1 MFVCRVVT
9 GVRLIKVNGVIQLS
23 VSQRT
28 LLPFG
33 QTDES
38 EQDTWK
44 FAEYQ
49 FATTDTGPING
60 VDYFTL
66 TYENRSIN
74 LDDLVLPQ
82 GKLVTGVQFHNL
94 DGHLALQIRAT
105 DFDYFTGRLDTN
117 VTLSQWAMNVNGGKN
132 EIKIPKRSNPL
143 ETIVPDLYIPENTP
157 DSFVKFGPTDIEF
170 DVGQTTLPIIDT
182 SKVESHNPVALGGVG
197 LTYKQN
203 EESGGFIGLKTITYD
218 FAIADITIDE
228 EYDYID

>member
-1 MFVCRVVT
+1 MFACRVVT
-9 GVRLIKVNGVIQLS
+9 GVRLTKESGVIQLA

-44 FAEYQ
+44 LAEYQ
-49 FATTDTGPING
+49 FAATDSGPVNG

-82 GKLVTGVQFHNL
+82 GKLVTGVRFHNL
-94 DGHLALQIRAT
+94 NGHLALQIRAT
-105 DFDYFTGRLDTN
+105 DFAYFMGRLENLTH
-117 VTLSQWAMNVNGGKN
+117 TPWAMNDNGGKN
-132 EIKIPKRSNPL
+132 EIKIPKRASPL
-143 ETIVPDLYIPENTP
+143 ETVVPDVYIPENTLN
-157 DSFVKFGPTDIEF
+157 SFVQFGPSDIEF
-170 DVGQTTLPIIDT
+170 DVGQTTVPIIDT
-182 SKVESHNPVALGGVG
+182 LSVESHNPVALGGIG
-197 LTYKQN
+197 LTYKKN
-203 EESGGFIGLKTITYD
+203 EESGGFIGVKTITYD
-218 FAIADITIDE
+218 FAIADVTIDE